1 MFFRF
6 STLFSPTSSSSFFC
20 WQVPGEI
27 RKSRSERE
35 SEYFKELHRIRK
47 MMLQSLISNKRLAK
61 KMSFHEATSNNLD
74 LSAELLRDS
83 KMSGDEASADA
94 QSLFSRENSDRESS
108 VSGAYST
115 SQEELGERKW
125 SESDGGSPGSPG
137 SPRPRSSTTNS
148 LLSRSISTDM
158 KKQLKQVIYGILEQT
173 SYSQDELLK
182 KGGKKRRTNVMKAT
196 VKPSLDEEETLA
208 DKALRGLYDEI
219 PGLEGIMRH
228 FHQQKEEET
237 DQETVSFLVFLQ
249 KSKFRHSCPLCH
261 SHTHTSFLFLLF
273 SSFLSCQL
281 ADFDDEVTAEEDYVN
296 QMLAPSMSFQEEMKH
311 HGGDFDG
318 DGHISQHEVDMYR
331 QVQLLSMTNDKV
343 DMLDQHLTNHMFGEY
358 EIMTRYVWFFFV
370 FSFRY

>member
-1 MFFRF
+1 
-6 STLFSPTSSSSFFC
+6 
-20 WQVPGEI
+20 
-27 RKSRSERE
+27 
-35 SEYFKELHRIRK
+35 
-47 MMLQSLISNKRLAK
+47 
-61 KMSFHEATSNNLD
+61 MSFHEATSNNLD

-115 SQEELGERKW
+115 SQEELGERKG
-125 SESDGGSPGSPG
+125 SESDGGSPG

-237 DQETVSFLVFLQ
+237 DQETVSFFVFP
-249 KSKFRHSCPLCH
+249 SKIKVPPFLPTLPLT
-261 SHTHTSFLFLLF
+261 HTHLFF
-273 SSFLSCQL
+273 ISS
-281 ADFDDEVTAEEDYVN
+281 
-296 QMLAPSMSFQEEMKH
+296 
-311 HGGDFDG
+311 
-318 DGHISQHEVDMYR
+318 I
-331 QVQLLSMTNDKV
+331 
-343 DMLDQHLTNHMFGEY
+343 
-358 EIMTRYVWFFFV
+358 FFF
-370 FSFRY
+370 SLLPAGGL

>member
-1 MFFRF
+1 
-6 STLFSPTSSSSFFC
+6 
-20 WQVPGEI
+20 
-27 RKSRSERE
+27 
-35 SEYFKELHRIRK
+35 

-83 KMSGDEASADA
+83 KMSGDEASADT

-261 SHTHTSFLFLLF
+261 SHTHTFFLLI
-273 SSFLSCQL
+273 SS
-281 ADFDDEVTAEEDYVN
+281 
-296 QMLAPSMSFQEEMKH
+296 
-311 HGGDFDG
+311 
-318 DGHISQHEVDMYR
+318 I
-331 QVQLLSMTNDKV
+331 
-343 DMLDQHLTNHMFGEY
+343 
-358 EIMTRYVWFFFV
+358 FFF
-370 FSFRY
+370 SLLPAGGL